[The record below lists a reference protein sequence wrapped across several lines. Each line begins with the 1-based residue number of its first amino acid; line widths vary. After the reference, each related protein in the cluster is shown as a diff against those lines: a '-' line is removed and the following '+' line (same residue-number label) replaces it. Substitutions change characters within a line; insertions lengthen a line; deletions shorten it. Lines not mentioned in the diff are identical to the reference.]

1 MREFILMKNHTVAQR
16 VRTNSQTGALGR
28 DMKELILIENYSAA
42 QSVKITSAVN
52 II

>member
-1 MREFILMKNHTVAQR
+1 MKNNSVVQS
-16 VRTNSQTGALGR
+16 VKTNFQTGLLGR
-28 DMKELILIENYSAA
+28 DMEDFILIENYSAA